1 MEAQFGIK
9 TFTPRDRRP
18 IKIAGIDS
26 PDPVDAP
33 RYPVYCLTPSEH
45 RDTGIIRLSSFLIQK
60 KGQSASCLGTPFKT
74 LSPLRGENLKK

>member
-45 RDTGIIRLSSFLIQK
+45 RDTGIIRLSSFLYTK
-60 KGQSASCLGTPFKT
+60 KRTISELFGDAL
-74 LSPLRGENLKK
+74 

>member
-1 MEAQFGIK
+1 MEAQFGVK

-45 RDTGIIRLSSFLIQK
+45 RDIDIIIIRLSFFQRK
-60 KGQSASCLGTPFKT
+60 KDNQ
-74 LSPLRGENLKK
+74 RVV

>member
-1 MEAQFGIK
+1 MEPLEAQFGIK

-18 IKIAGIDS
+18 IKNAGIDS

-45 RDTGIIRLSSFLIQK
+45 RDTGIIRLSFFCDTK
-60 KGQSASCLGTPFKT
+60 KGQSASCLGTPFKWAVD
-74 LSPLRGENLKK
+74 LSG

>member
-1 MEAQFGIK
+1 METQFGIK

-45 RDTGIIRLSSFLIQK
+45 RDTGIIRLSFFGSQK
-60 KGQSASCLGTPFKT
+60 NDNQRVVWGR
-74 LSPLRGENLKK
+74 PLKFEFSTVS